1 MNPFLAGAAIAAT
14 VIVTPFVILWVRTV
28 RPK

>member
-1 MNPFLAGAAIAAT
+1 MNPFLAGAAITAT
-14 VIVTPFVILWVRTV
+14 VIVTPLVILWARTV